1 MIKAVAHDTVKV
13 KYIGRLSDG
22 TVFDQSPEER
32 PLHFILGKGEVIAG
46 FDEAVIGMYQ
56 GETKTVTIPFQKA
69 YGPSKPE
76 LIEVIDRKLLPEDLE
91 LEKGRQIEV
100 TQQDDT
106 RFYVSIVDFNDQT
119 VTLDGNHPL
128 AGKDLIF
135 DITLNEVKK
144 KPLE

>member
-13 KYIGRLSDG
+13 EYIGRLSDG